1 MSFETYRKKLYDQTA
16 AAIASLHMH
25 HRLDEKEMKVL
36 LDLLD
41 KIYLEEANQ
50 QLIEALGSWMNSSLD
65 EEANQMIY
73 HTFLNTEFEDEDS
86 ISQNAEIIQEL
97 LHYYQSKQHHDS

>member
-25 HRLDEKEMKVL
+25 QRLNEKEMKVL

-41 KIYLEEANQ
+41 KIYLEEANE
-50 QLIEALGSWMNSSLD
+50 QLIEALNLWMNSSLD
-65 EEANQMIY
+65 EEAYQMIY
-73 HTFLNTEFEDEDS
+73 HTFLNIAFTNENS
-86 ISQNAEIIQEL
+86 VVQNAQIIKEL
-97 LHYYQSKQHHDS
+97 LHYYQSKQH